1 MSHSIEKVALHTL
14 GCKLNFSETSTI
26 ARGFSNKGFSI
37 VKNFENA
44 NIHIINTCSVT
55 EKADKKAKKIINKII
70 QTSDN
75 PYITVLGCYAQLKP
89 KEIAN
94 IKGVNLIIGD
104 KEKLNVVDHVLYNYN
119 KDSLKIIHSSINQS
133 TNFNSSY
140 SMNDRVRSYLKIQD
154 GCDYPCTYC
163 TIPKARG
170 KSRNDSINNILNNI
184 KILEKNNISEIVI
197 TGVNIGD
204 YGRTS
209 NDYNLYKLLARIN
222 ESSSISRFRISSI
235 EPNLL
240 TKEIIEFI
248 RDNNKF
254 LPHFHI
260 PLQSGNDKILRLMK
274 RKYDSKMYKNKIQ
287 MIKEIIPE
295 ACKGADVI
303 IGFPNESDD
312 DFDTTYNFIDNLEI
326 NYLHVFS
333 YSNRNDTV
341 ASKMN
346 NQISQETKIS
356 RSRNLQKLSNKMRF
370 NFYKSNINKTRKV
383 LFESQFDDNHLVG
396 FTDNY
401 IRVFVKGNKNMINKV
416 FNVKLLFIGEEDKM
430 FGEII

>member
-89 KEIAN
+89 EEIAN

-133 TNFNSSY
+133 THFNSSY

-170 KSRNDSINNILNNI
+170 KSRNDSIDNILNNI
-184 KILEKNNISEIVI
+184 KILEKNNISEVVI

-209 NDYNLYKLLARIN
+209 NGYNLYKLLARIN

-295 ACKGADVI
+295 ACIGADVI
-303 IGFPNESDD
+303 VGFPNESDD

-346 NQISQETKIS
+346 NQIFQEIKIS
-356 RSRNLQKLSNKMRF
+356 RSRVLQKLSNKMRF

-383 LFESQFDDNHLVG
+383 LFESQFDDDYLVG

-401 IRVFVKGNKNMINKV
+401 IRVFVKGNKNMINKI
-416 FNVKLLFIGEEDKM
+416 FNVKLLFISEEDRM
-430 FGEII
+430 FGEVI

>member
-1 MSHSIEKVALHTL
+1 MSHSLEKIAFHTL
-14 GCKLNFSETSTI
+14 GCKLNFSETSTM
-26 ARGFSNKGFSI
+26 ARDFMSRGFSI
-37 VKNFENA
+37 VKDFENA

-55 EKADKKAKKIINKII
+55 DKADKKAKRIIKKII

-89 KEIAN
+89 EQIAEIN
-94 IKGVNLIIGD
+94 GVNLVIGD
-104 KEKLNVVDHVLYNYN
+104 KEKLNVAKHVIDNYN
-119 KDSLKIIHSSINQS
+119 NDSVQVIHSPINDSNNFQS
-133 TNFNSSY
+133 SF

-170 KSRNDSINNILNNI
+170 KSRNDSIQNIMKNV
-184 KILEKNNISEIVI
+184 KILENNNISEIVI

-209 NDYNLYKLLARIN
+209 KNESLFNLLATMD
-222 ESSSISRFRISSI
+222 ESSSINRFRISSI

-248 RDNNKF
+248 QFSNSF

-260 PLQSGNDKILRLMK
+260 PLQSGNDKILKLMK
-274 RKYDSKMYKNKIQ
+274 RKYTLKMYQDKIN
-287 MIKEIIPE
+287 MIKKIMPD
-295 ACKGADVI
+295 ACIGADVI
-303 IGFPNESDD
+303 VGFPSETVE
-312 DFDTTYNFIDNLEI
+312 DFEKTYQFIDQLKI

-333 YSNRNDTV
+333 YSNRTGTV
-341 ASKMN
+341 ASELTYQVSKDV
-346 NQISQETKIS
+346 KIS
-356 RSRNLQKLSNKMRF
+356 RSRSLQKLSNQMRF
-370 NFYKSNINKTRKV
+370 QFYKDNINQVRKV
-383 LFESQFDDNHLVG
+383 LFESIVDDEYIVG

-401 IRVFVKGNKNMINKV
+401 IRVIVKGDKSMIKKI
-416 FNVKLLFIGEEDKM
+416 FNVKLLFVGEDKV
-430 FGEII
+430 FGEIY

>member
-1 MSHSIEKVALHTL
+1 MSHSLEKIAFHTL
-14 GCKLNFSETSTI
+14 GCKLNFSETSTM
-26 ARGFSNKGFSI
+26 ARDFMSRGFSI
-37 VKNFENA
+37 VKDFENA

-55 EKADKKAKKIINKII
+55 DKADKKAKRIIKKII

-89 KEIAN
+89 EQIAEIN
-94 IKGVNLIIGD
+94 GVNLVIGD
-104 KEKLNVVDHVLYNYN
+104 KEKLNVAKHVIDNYN
-119 KDSLKIIHSSINQS
+119 NDSVQIIHSPINDSNNFQS
-133 TNFNSSY
+133 SF

-170 KSRNDSINNILNNI
+170 KSRNDSIQNIMKNV
-184 KILEKNNISEIVI
+184 KILENNNISEIVI

-209 NDYNLYKLLARIN
+209 KNESLFNLLATMD
-222 ESSSISRFRISSI
+222 ESSSINRFRISSI

-248 RDNNKF
+248 QSSNSF

-260 PLQSGNDKILRLMK
+260 PLQSGNDKILKLMK
-274 RKYDSKMYKNKIQ
+274 RKYTLKMYQDKIN
-287 MIKEIIPE
+287 MIKKIMPD
-295 ACKGADVI
+295 ACIGADVI
-303 IGFPNESDD
+303 VGFPGETVE
-312 DFDTTYNFIDNLEI
+312 DFEKTYQFIEQLKI

-333 YSNRNDTV
+333 YSNRTGTI
-341 ASKMN
+341 ASELTDQVSKDV
-346 NQISQETKIS
+346 KIS
-356 RSRNLQKLSNKMRF
+356 RSRSLQKLSNQMRF
-370 NFYKSNINKTRKV
+370 QFYKDNINQVRKV
-383 LFESQFDDNHLVG
+383 LFESIVDDEHIVG

-401 IRVFVKGNKNMINKV
+401 IRVIVKGDKSMIKKI
-416 FNVKLLFIGEEDKM
+416 FNVKLLFVGEDKV
-430 FGEII
+430 FGEIY

>member
-26 ARGFSNKGFSI
+26 ARNFSSKGFSI

-89 KEIAN
+89 EEIAN

-119 KDSLKIIHSSINQS
+119 KDNFKIIHSSINQS
-133 TNFNSSY
+133 TNFNPSY

-170 KSRNDSINNILNNI
+170 KSRNDNIENILNNI
-184 KILEKNNISEIVI
+184 KVLEKNNISEIVI

-209 NDYNLYKLLARIN
+209 NGYNLYKLLNNIN
-222 ESSSISRFRISSI
+222 ELSSISRFRISSI

-248 RDNNKF
+248 RDNSNF

-295 ACKGADVI
+295 ACIGADVI
-303 IGFPNESDD
+303 VGFPNELDD
-312 DFDTTYNFIDNLEI
+312 DFNMTYNFIKKLEI

-333 YSNRNDTV
+333 YSNRSGTV
-341 ASKMN
+341 ASEMN
-346 NQISQETKIS
+346 NQICQETKILRS
-356 RSRNLQKLSNKMRF
+356 RSLQKLSNKIRF

-383 LFESQFDDNHLVG
+383 LFESKFDNDYLVG

-401 IRVFVKGNKNMINKV
+401 IRVFVKGNKNMINKI
-416 FNVKLLFIGEEDKM
+416 FNVKLLFIGEEDRM

>member
-1 MSHSIEKVALHTL
+1 MSYSLEKIAFHTL
-14 GCKLNFSETSTI
+14 GCKLNFSETSTM
-26 ARGFSNKGFSI
+26 ARDFIKRGFSI
-37 VKNFENA
+37 VKDFENA

-55 EKADKKAKKIINKII
+55 DKADKKAKRIIKKII

-89 KEIAN
+89 EKIAQIN
-94 IKGVNLIIGD
+94 GVNLVIGD
-104 KEKLNVVDHVLYNYN
+104 KEKLNVANHVIENYKN
-119 KDSLKIIHSSINQS
+119 SSVQVIHSPIENSNNFQS
-133 TNFNSSY
+133 SF

-170 KSRNDSINNILNNI
+170 KSRHDSIENILKNI
-184 KILEKNNISEIVI
+184 QILEKNNISEIVI

-209 NDYNLYKLLARIN
+209 KNKNLFNLLLKIN
-222 ESSSISRFRISSI
+222 NFSSINRFRISSI

-248 RDNNKF
+248 QKSTSF

-260 PLQSGNDKILRLMK
+260 PLQSGSDKILTLMK
-274 RKYDSKMYKNKIQ
+274 RKYNLKMYQDKIK
-287 MIKEIIPE
+287 MIQEIMPD
-295 ACKGADVI
+295 ACIGADVI
-303 IGFPNESDD
+303 VGFPGETDK
-312 DFDTTYNFIDNLEI
+312 DFEKTYKFIEQLKI

-333 YSNRNDTV
+333 YSNRTDTI
-341 ASKMN
+341 ASKLPL
-346 NQISQETKIS
+346 QVLKDIRIS
-356 RSRNLQKLSNKMRF
+356 RSRSLQRLSNIMRF
-370 NFYKSNINKTRKV
+370 EFYKNNINQVRKV
-383 LFESQFDDNHLVG
+383 LFESIVNDDYIVG

-401 IRVFVKGNKNMINKV
+401 IRVVVKGDKSMIKKI
-416 FNVKLLFIGEEDKM
+416 FNVKLLFLSEDKV
-430 FGEII
+430 FGEIY

>member
-1 MSHSIEKVALHTL
+1 MSHSLEKIAFHTL
-14 GCKLNFSETSTI
+14 GCKLNFSETSTM
-26 ARGFSNKGFSI
+26 ARDFMSRGFSI
-37 VKNFENA
+37 VKDFENA

-55 EKADKKAKKIINKII
+55 DKADKKAKRIIKKII

-89 KEIAN
+89 EQIAEIN
-94 IKGVNLIIGD
+94 GVNLVIGD
-104 KEKLNVVDHVLYNYN
+104 KEKLNVAKHVIDNYN
-119 KDSLKIIHSSINQS
+119 NDSVQVIHSPINDSNNFQS
-133 TNFNSSY
+133 SF

-170 KSRNDSINNILNNI
+170 KSRNDSIQNIMKNV
-184 KILEKNNISEIVI
+184 KILENNNISEIVI

-209 NDYNLYKLLARIN
+209 KNESLFNLLATMD
-222 ESSSISRFRISSI
+222 ESSSINRFRISSI

-248 RDNNKF
+248 QSSNSF

-260 PLQSGNDKILRLMK
+260 PLQSGNDKILKLMK
-274 RKYDSKMYKNKIQ
+274 RKYTLKMYQDKIN
-287 MIKEIIPE
+287 MIKQIMPD
-295 ACKGADVI
+295 ACIGADVI
-303 IGFPNESDD
+303 VGFPGETVE
-312 DFDTTYNFIDNLEI
+312 DFEKTYQFIEQLKI

-333 YSNRNDTV
+333 YSNRTGTV
-341 ASKMN
+341 ASELTDQVSKD
-346 NQISQETKIS
+346 IKIS
-356 RSRNLQKLSNKMRF
+356 RSRSLQKLSNKMRF
-370 NFYKSNINKTRKV
+370 QFYKDNINQVRKV
-383 LFESQFDDNHLVG
+383 LFESVVDDEYIVG

-401 IRVFVKGNKNMINKV
+401 VRVIVKGDKSMIKKI
-416 FNVKLLFIGEEDKM
+416 FNVKLLFVGEDKV
-430 FGEII
+430 FGEIY

>member
-1 MSHSIEKVALHTL
+1 MSHSLEKIAFHTL
-14 GCKLNFSETSTI
+14 GCKLNFSETSTM
-26 ARGFSNKGFSI
+26 ARDFMSRGFSI
-37 VKNFENA
+37 VKDFENA

-55 EKADKKAKKIINKII
+55 DKADKKAKRIIKKII

-89 KEIAN
+89 EQIAEIN
-94 IKGVNLIIGD
+94 GVNLVIGD
-104 KEKLNVVDHVLYNYN
+104 KEKLNVAKHVIDNYN
-119 KDSLKIIHSSINQS
+119 NDSVQVIHSPINDSNNFQS
-133 TNFNSSY
+133 SF

-170 KSRNDSINNILNNI
+170 KSRNDSIQNIMKNV
-184 KILEKNNISEIVI
+184 KILENNNISEIVI

-209 NDYNLYKLLARIN
+209 KNESLFNLLATMD
-222 ESSSISRFRISSI
+222 ESSSINRFRISSI

-248 RDNNKF
+248 QSSNSF

-260 PLQSGNDKILRLMK
+260 PLQSGNDKILKLMK
-274 RKYDSKMYKNKIQ
+274 RKYTLKMYQDKIN
-287 MIKEIIPE
+287 MIKQIMPD
-295 ACKGADVI
+295 ACIGADVI
-303 IGFPNESDD
+303 VGFPGETVE
-312 DFDTTYNFIDNLEI
+312 DFEKTYQFIEQLKI

-333 YSNRNDTV
+333 YSNRTGTV
-341 ASKMN
+341 ASELTDQVSKD
-346 NQISQETKIS
+346 IKIS
-356 RSRNLQKLSNKMRF
+356 RSRSLQKLSNQMRF
-370 NFYKSNINKTRKV
+370 QFYKDNINQVRKV
-383 LFESQFDDNHLVG
+383 LFESVVDDEYIVG

-401 IRVFVKGNKNMINKV
+401 VRVIVKGDKSMIKKI
-416 FNVKLLFIGEEDKM
+416 FNVKLLFVGEDKV
-430 FGEII
+430 FGEIY

>member
-37 VKNFENA
+37 VKDFENA

-55 EKADKKAKKIINKII
+55 DKADKKAKKIINKII

-89 KEIAN
+89 EEIAN

-104 KEKLNVVDHVLYNYN
+104 KEKLNVVEHVMKNYN
-119 KDSLKIIHSSINQS
+119 KDNLKIIHSSINYS
-133 TNFNSSY
+133 TNFNSSF

-163 TIPKARG
+163 TIPQARG
-170 KSRNDSINNILNNI
+170 KSRNDNIENIINNI

-209 NDYNLYKLLARIN
+209 KKYNLYKLIN
-222 ESSSISRFRISSI
+222 TINQLTSISRFRISSI

-240 TKEIIEFI
+240 TKEIIQFI
-248 RDNNKF
+248 RDNSNF

-260 PLQSGNDKILRLMK
+260 PLQSGNDTILRLMK
-274 RKYDSKMYKNKIQ
+274 RKYDSKMYKNKIE
-287 MIKEIIPE
+287 MIKENMPE
-295 ACKGADVI
+295 ACIGADVI
-303 IGFPNESDD
+303 VGFPNESDD
-312 DFDTTYNFIDNLEI
+312 DFNSTYKFIKNLGI

-333 YSNRNDTV
+333 YSNRNGTI
-341 ASKMN
+341 ASEMN
-346 NQISQETKIS
+346 NQISQKTKIT
-356 RSRNLQKLSNKMRF
+356 RSRTLQKLSNKIRF

-383 LFESQFDDNHLVG
+383 LFESKFDDNYIVG

-401 IRVFVKGNKNMINKV
+401 IRVFVKGNKNMINKI
-416 FNVKLLFIGEEDKM
+416 FNVKLVFIGEQDRV

>member
-1 MSHSIEKVALHTL
+1 MSHSLEKIAFHTL
-14 GCKLNFSETSTI
+14 GCKLNFSETSTM
-26 ARGFSNKGFSI
+26 ARDFMSRGFSV
-37 VKNFENA
+37 VKDFENA

-55 EKADKKAKKIINKII
+55 DKADKKAKRIIKKII

-89 KEIAN
+89 EQIAEIN
-94 IKGVNLIIGD
+94 GVNLVIGD
-104 KEKLNVVDHVLYNYN
+104 KEKLNVAKHVIDNYN
-119 KDSLKIIHSSINQS
+119 NNSVQVIHSPIKDSNNFQSS
-133 TNFNSSY
+133 F

-170 KSRNDSINNILNNI
+170 QSRNDSIQNIMKNV
-184 KILEKNNISEIVI
+184 KILENNNISEIVI

-209 NDYNLYKLLARIN
+209 KDESLFNLLTTMN
-222 ESSSISRFRISSI
+222 EYSSINRFRISSI

-248 RDNNKF
+248 QSSDSF

-260 PLQSGNDKILRLMK
+260 PLQSGNDKILKLMK
-274 RKYDSKMYKNKIQ
+274 RKYTLKMYQDKINMINKI
-287 MIKEIIPE
+287 MPD
-295 ACKGADVI
+295 ACIGADVI
-303 IGFPNESDD
+303 VGFPGETVQ
-312 DFDTTYNFIDNLEI
+312 DFEKTYQFIEKLEI

-333 YSNRNDTV
+333 YSNRTGTV
-341 ASKMN
+341 ASEITDQVSKDV
-346 NQISQETKIS
+346 KIS
-356 RSRNLQKLSNKMRF
+356 RSRSLQKLSNHMRF
-370 NFYKSNINKTRKV
+370 QFYKNNINQVRKV
-383 LFESQFDDNHLVG
+383 LFESVVDDEYIVG

-401 IRVFVKGNKNMINKV
+401 IRVIAKGDKSMIKKI
-416 FNVKLLFIGEEDKM
+416 FNVKLLFVGEDKV
-430 FGEII
+430 FGEIY

>member
-1 MSHSIEKVALHTL
+1 MSHSLDKIAFHTL
-14 GCKLNFSETSTI
+14 GCKLNFSETSTMV
-26 ARGFSNKGFSI
+26 RDFMSKGFSI
-37 VKNFENA
+37 VKDFENA

-55 EKADKKAKKIINKII
+55 DKADKKAKRIIKKII

-89 KEIAN
+89 KQIAEIN
-94 IKGVNLIIGD
+94 GVNLVIGD
-104 KEKLNVVDHVLYNYN
+104 KEKLNVAKHVIENYN
-119 KDSLKIIHSSINQS
+119 NNFVQVIHSPINDS
-133 TNFNSSY
+133 TNFQSSF

-170 KSRNDSINNILNNI
+170 KSRNDSIENIIKNV
-184 KILEKNNISEIVI
+184 KILERNNTSEVVI

-209 NDYNLYKLLARIN
+209 KNKSLFNLLTRIN
-222 ESSSISRFRISSI
+222 ESTSINRFRISSI

-248 RDNNKF
+248 QNSGSF

-260 PLQSGNDKILRLMK
+260 PLQSGSNKILKLMRRKYNLKMYQDKI
-274 RKYDSKMYKNKIQ
+274 DI
-287 MIKEIIPE
+287 IKGAMPD
-295 ACKGADVI
+295 ACIGADVI
-303 IGFPNESDD
+303 VGFPGETNK
-312 DFDTTYNFIDNLEI
+312 DFEKTYNFIKELKI

-333 YSNRNDTV
+333 YSNRAGTV
-341 ASKMN
+341 ASKLKD
-346 NQISQETKIS
+346 QISKDVKIS
-356 RSRNLQKLSNKMRF
+356 RSRSLQKLSNQMRLE
-370 NFYKSNINKTRKV
+370 FYKNNINQVRKV
-383 LFESQFDDNHLVG
+383 LFESIVDDEYVVG

-401 IRVFVKGNKNMINKV
+401 IRVMVKGDKNMIKKT
-416 FNVKLLFIGEEDKM
+416 FNVKLLFVGEDKV
-430 FGEII
+430 FGEIY

>member
-1 MSHSIEKVALHTL
+1 MSHSLEKIAFHTL
-14 GCKLNFSETSTI
+14 GCKLNFSETSTM
-26 ARGFSNKGFSI
+26 ARDFMSRGFSI
-37 VKNFENA
+37 VKDFENA

-55 EKADKKAKKIINKII
+55 DKADKKAKRIIKKII

-89 KEIAN
+89 EQIAEIN
-94 IKGVNLIIGD
+94 GVNLVIGD
-104 KEKLNVVDHVLYNYN
+104 KEKLNVAKHVIDNYN
-119 KDSLKIIHSSINQS
+119 NDSVQVIHSPINDSNNFQS
-133 TNFNSSY
+133 SF

-170 KSRNDSINNILNNI
+170 KSRNDSIQNIMKNV
-184 KILEKNNISEIVI
+184 KILENNNISEIVI

-209 NDYNLYKLLARIN
+209 KNESLFNLLATMD
-222 ESSSISRFRISSI
+222 ESSSINRFRISSI

-248 RDNNKF
+248 QSSNSF

-260 PLQSGNDKILRLMK
+260 PLQSGNDKILKLMK
-274 RKYDSKMYKNKIQ
+274 RKYTLKMYQDKIN
-287 MIKEIIPE
+287 MIKKIMPD
-295 ACKGADVI
+295 ACIGADVI
-303 IGFPNESDD
+303 VGFPGEVVE
-312 DFDTTYNFIDNLEI
+312 DFEKTYQFIEQLKI

-333 YSNRNDTV
+333 YSNRTGTV
-341 ASKMN
+341 ASELTGQVSKD
-346 NQISQETKIS
+346 IKIS
-356 RSRNLQKLSNKMRF
+356 RSRSLQKLSNQMRF
-370 NFYKSNINKTRKV
+370 QFYKDNINQVRKV
-383 LFESQFDDNHLVG
+383 LFESVVDDEYIVG

-401 IRVFVKGNKNMINKV
+401 IRVIVKGDKSMIKKI
-416 FNVKLLFIGEEDKM
+416 FNVKLLFVGEDKV
-430 FGEII
+430 FGEIY

>member
-1 MSHSIEKVALHTL
+1 MSNALEKIAFHTL
-14 GCKLNFSETSTI
+14 GCKLNFSETSTM
-26 ARGFSNKGFSI
+26 ARDFISKGFSI
-37 VKNFENA
+37 VKDFENA

-55 EKADKKAKKIINKII
+55 DKADKKAKKIINKII

-89 KEIAN
+89 NEIAAIN
-94 IKGVNLIIGD
+94 GVNLVIGD
-104 KEKLNVVDHVLYNYN
+104 KEKLNVANHVIENYN
-119 KDSLKIIHSSINQS
+119 KTNVQVIHAPIGSSIN
-133 TNFNSSY
+133 FKSSF

-170 KSRNDSINNILNNI
+170 KSRHDNIQNILKNI

-204 YGRTS
+204 YGRVS
-209 NDYNLYKLLARIN
+209 KNESLFKLLSKIS
-222 ESSSISRFRISSI
+222 EFSSINRFRISSI

-248 RDNNKF
+248 KESNSF

-260 PLQSGNDKILRLMK
+260 PLQSGNNKILKLMK
-274 RKYDSKMYKNKIQ
+274 RKYTLEMYQNKIQ
-287 MIKEIIPE
+287 LIRKIMPE
-295 ACKGADVI
+295 ACIGADVI
-303 IGFPNESDD
+303 VGFPDETNE
-312 DFDTTYNFIDNLEI
+312 DFQATYNFIKQLKI

-333 YSNRNDTV
+333 YSNRTGTV
-341 ASKMN
+341 ASEFK
-346 NQISQETKIS
+346 NQISKDIKIS
-356 RSRNLQKLSNKMRF
+356 RSRLLQKLSNQMRF
-370 NFYKSNINKTRKV
+370 QFYKDNVGKIKKV
-383 LFESQFDDNHLVG
+383 LFESIIDQEHIVG

-401 IRVFVKGNKNMINKV
+401 IRVMVKGNKSMINKI
-416 FNVKLLFIGEEDKM
+416 FNVKLLFVGENKV
-430 FGEII
+430 FGEIF

>member
-1 MSHSIEKVALHTL
+1 MSHSLEKIAFHTL
-14 GCKLNFSETSTI
+14 GCKLNFSETSTM
-26 ARGFSNKGFSI
+26 ARDFMSRGFSI
-37 VKNFENA
+37 VKDFENA

-55 EKADKKAKKIINKII
+55 DKADKKAKRIIKKII

-89 KEIAN
+89 EQIAEIN
-94 IKGVNLIIGD
+94 GVNLVIGD
-104 KEKLNVVDHVLYNYN
+104 KEKLNVAKHVIDNYN
-119 KDSLKIIHSSINQS
+119 NDSVQVIHSPINDSNNFQS
-133 TNFNSSY
+133 SF

-170 KSRNDSINNILNNI
+170 KSRNDSIQNIMRNV
-184 KILEKNNISEIVI
+184 KILENNNISEIVI

-209 NDYNLYKLLARIN
+209 KNESLFNLLATMD
-222 ESSSISRFRISSI
+222 ESSSINRFRISSI

-248 RDNNKF
+248 QSSNSF

-260 PLQSGNDKILRLMK
+260 PLQSGNDKILKLMK
-274 RKYDSKMYKNKIQ
+274 RKYTLKMYQDKIN
-287 MIKEIIPE
+287 MIKKIMPD
-295 ACKGADVI
+295 ACIGADVI
-303 IGFPNESDD
+303 VGFPGETVE
-312 DFDTTYNFIDNLEI
+312 DFEKTYQFIEQLKI

-333 YSNRNDTV
+333 YSNRTGTV
-341 ASKMN
+341 ASELTDQVSKD
-346 NQISQETKIS
+346 IKIS
-356 RSRNLQKLSNKMRF
+356 RSRSLQKLSNKMRF
-370 NFYKSNINKTRKV
+370 QFYKDNINQVRKV
-383 LFESQFDDNHLVG
+383 LFESVVDDEYIVG

-401 IRVFVKGNKNMINKV
+401 VRVIVKGDKSMIKKI
-416 FNVKLLFIGEEDKM
+416 FNVKLLFVGEDKV
-430 FGEII
+430 FGEIY

>member
-1 MSHSIEKVALHTL
+1 MSHSLEKIAFHTL
-14 GCKLNFSETSTI
+14 GCKLNFSETSTM
-26 ARGFSNKGFSI
+26 ARDFMSRGFSI
-37 VKNFENA
+37 VKDFENA

-55 EKADKKAKKIINKII
+55 DKADKKAKRIIKKII

-89 KEIAN
+89 EQIAEIN
-94 IKGVNLIIGD
+94 GVNLVIGD
-104 KEKLNVVDHVLYNYN
+104 KEKLNVAKHVIDNYN
-119 KDSLKIIHSSINQS
+119 NDSVQVIHSPINDSNNFQS
-133 TNFNSSY
+133 SF

-170 KSRNDSINNILNNI
+170 KSRNDSIQNIMRNV
-184 KILEKNNISEIVI
+184 KILENNNISEIVI

-209 NDYNLYKLLARIN
+209 KNESLFNLLATMD
-222 ESSSISRFRISSI
+222 ESSSINRFRISSI

-248 RDNNKF
+248 QSSNSF

-260 PLQSGNDKILRLMK
+260 PLQSGNDKILKLMK
-274 RKYDSKMYKNKIQ
+274 RKYTLKMYQDKIN
-287 MIKEIIPE
+287 MIKKIMPD
-295 ACKGADVI
+295 ACIGADVI
-303 IGFPNESDD
+303 VGFPGETVE
-312 DFDTTYNFIDNLEI
+312 DFEKTYQFIEQLKI

-333 YSNRNDTV
+333 YSNRTGTV
-341 ASKMN
+341 ASELTGQVSKD
-346 NQISQETKIS
+346 IKIS
-356 RSRNLQKLSNKMRF
+356 RSRSLQKLSNQMRIQ
-370 NFYKSNINKTRKV
+370 FYKDNINQVRKV
-383 LFESQFDDNHLVG
+383 LFESVVDDEYIVG

-401 IRVFVKGNKNMINKV
+401 VRVIVKGDKSMIKKI
-416 FNVKLLFIGEEDKM
+416 FNVKLLFVGEDKV
-430 FGEII
+430 FGEIH

>member
-1 MSHSIEKVALHTL
+1 MSHSLEKIAFHTL
-14 GCKLNFSETSTI
+14 GCKLNFSETSTM
-26 ARGFSNKGFSI
+26 ARDFMSRGFSI
-37 VKNFENA
+37 VKDFENA

-55 EKADKKAKKIINKII
+55 DKADKKAKRIIKKII

-89 KEIAN
+89 EQIAEIN
-94 IKGVNLIIGD
+94 GVNLVIGD
-104 KEKLNVVDHVLYNYN
+104 KEKLNVAKHVIDNYN
-119 KDSLKIIHSSINQS
+119 NDSVQVIHSPINDSNNFQS
-133 TNFNSSY
+133 SF

-170 KSRNDSINNILNNI
+170 KSRNDSIQNIMKNV
-184 KILEKNNISEIVI
+184 KILENNNISEIVI

-209 NDYNLYKLLARIN
+209 KNESLFNLLATMD
-222 ESSSISRFRISSI
+222 ESSSINRFRISSI

-248 RDNNKF
+248 QSSNSF

-260 PLQSGNDKILRLMK
+260 PLQSGNDKILKLMK
-274 RKYDSKMYKNKIQ
+274 RKYTLKMYQDKIN
-287 MIKEIIPE
+287 MIKKIMPD
-295 ACKGADVI
+295 ACIGADVI
-303 IGFPNESDD
+303 VGFPSETVE
-312 DFDTTYNFIDNLEI
+312 DFEKTYQFIDQLKI

-333 YSNRNDTV
+333 YSNRTGTI
-341 ASKMN
+341 ASELTDQVSKDV
-346 NQISQETKIS
+346 KIS
-356 RSRNLQKLSNKMRF
+356 RSRSLQKLSNQMRF
-370 NFYKSNINKTRKV
+370 QFYKDNINQVRKV
-383 LFESQFDDNHLVG
+383 LFESIVDDEYIVG

-401 IRVFVKGNKNMINKV
+401 IRVIVKGDKSMIKKI
-416 FNVKLLFIGEEDKM
+416 FNVKLLFVGEDKV
-430 FGEII
+430 FGEIY

>member
-1 MSHSIEKVALHTL
+1 MSHSLEKIAFHTL
-14 GCKLNFSETSTI
+14 GCKLNFSETSTM
-26 ARGFSNKGFSI
+26 ARDFMSRGFSV
-37 VKNFENA
+37 VKDFENA

-55 EKADKKAKKIINKII
+55 DKADKKAKRIIKKII

-89 KEIAN
+89 EQIAEIN
-94 IKGVNLIIGD
+94 GVNLVIGD
-104 KEKLNVVDHVLYNYN
+104 KEKLNVAKHVIDNYN
-119 KDSLKIIHSSINQS
+119 NNSVQVIHSPITDSNNFQS
-133 TNFNSSY
+133 SF

-170 KSRNDSINNILNNI
+170 QSRNDSIQNIMKNV
-184 KILEKNNISEIVI
+184 KILENNNISEIVI

-209 NDYNLYKLLARIN
+209 KDESLFNLLTTMN
-222 ESSSISRFRISSI
+222 ESSSINRFRISSI

-248 RDNNKF
+248 QSSDSF

-260 PLQSGNDKILRLMK
+260 PLQSGNDKILKLMK
-274 RKYDSKMYKNKIQ
+274 RKYTLKMYQDKINMINKI
-287 MIKEIIPE
+287 MPD
-295 ACKGADVI
+295 ACIGADVI
-303 IGFPNESDD
+303 VGFPGETVQ
-312 DFDTTYNFIDNLEI
+312 DFEKTYQFIEKLEI

-333 YSNRNDTV
+333 YSNRTGTV
-341 ASKMN
+341 ASEITD
-346 NQISQETKIS
+346 QVSQDVKIS
-356 RSRNLQKLSNKMRF
+356 RSRSLQKLSNQKRF
-370 NFYKSNINKTRKV
+370 KFYKNNINQVRKV
-383 LFESQFDDNHLVG
+383 LFESVVDDEYIVG

-401 IRVFVKGNKNMINKV
+401 IRVIAKGDKSMIKKI
-416 FNVKLLFIGEEDKM
+416 FNVKLLFVGEDKV
-430 FGEII
+430 FGEIY